1 MVLRQRRTHRWNTDL
16 PRRPT
21 KVLTGVPPA
30 IRLLS
35 STTAFHALSSN
46 PKQSGIPQPTH
57 NPAPYRPEFPTCPY
71 LPTHPPKH
79 PSPIPRTA
87 LPTLQT
93 DSHFPAPPSLPTQAL
108 IHPPILFPPTQARR
122 PISPFSA
129 TLPPA
134 HLPRRFCPL
143 HSSSAAHCTGTEGLV
158 LVVCPGGLGWGW
170 GKGSG
175 GVGRGTEG

>member
-93 DSHFPAPPSLPTQAL
+93 DSHLPAPPSLPTQAL

-122 PISPFSA
+122 PISPFSVPFPCTA
-129 TLPPA
+129 SPPFLPAP
-134 HLPRRFCPL
+134 FI
-143 HSSSAAHCTGTEGLV
+143 
-158 LVVCPGGLGWGW
+158 
-170 GKGSG
+170 
-175 GVGRGTEG
+175 